1 MSNPFSSIRS
11 KVLIALL
18 AVTGVAFYLVSVL
31 MQDLMG
37 SMLLRNMTNDQM
49 EKLNSLAVTLG
60 EKWNHTSAD
69 EFYKQVIE
77 AARRNGGR
85 LLVTDRDGKIVVD
98 SYDRRV
104 GERVNEME
112 IYAVLDGNAVQ
123 AYGFHPGETAAAAWS
138 GVYASALLDESSR
151 KNGALVL
158 VTSIRQLTDALALL
172 RRRMLIVF
180 AAAILVVAVAMGAI
194 TRLITRPIRDLSEGI
209 RSMSEGDFTKKVRVR
224 GKDELA
230 QLAAAFNQMEDQV
243 RSLDETRSQFVSN
256 ASHELKTPLT
266 TMKILLESILYGG
279 DMDKDTRN
287 EFLMDIDK
295 EIDRLSRVVTDL
307 LTLAHIDSNKLTLK
321 REMIYLADVV
331 QESIDRLEPMAGRK
345 NQKVTF
351 SIEDECEMFA
361 DAGKLEQVSYNLI
374 GNAVKYTPEGGEIRI
389 VLARSG
395 RNAVLTV
402 RDNGIGIPAEDLP
415 HIFDRFYRVDKA
427 RTRTGDEGGT
437 GLGLSI
443 VRQIVRLHA
452 GTVTVSSEAGKGTVF
467 TVTLPLLNASEG
479 MPQLGP
485 RQDANKEPANEQK
498 D

>member
-1 MSNPFSSIRS
+1 
-11 KVLIALL
+11 
-18 AVTGVAFYLVSVL
+18 
-31 MQDLMG
+31 
-37 SMLLRNMTNDQM
+37 
-49 EKLNSLAVTLG
+49 
-60 EKWNHTSAD
+60 
-69 EFYKQVIE
+69 
-77 AARRNGGR
+77 
-85 LLVTDRDGKIVVD
+85 
-98 SYDRRV
+98 
-104 GERVNEME
+104 
-112 IYAVLDGNAVQ
+112 
-123 AYGFHPGETAAAAWS
+123 
-138 GVYASALLDESSR
+138 
-151 KNGALVL
+151 
-158 VTSIRQLTDALALL
+158 
-172 RRRMLIVF
+172 
-180 AAAILVVAVAMGAI
+180 
-194 TRLITRPIRDLSEGI
+194 
-209 RSMSEGDFTKKVRVR
+209 
-224 GKDELA
+224 
-230 QLAAAFNQMEDQV
+230 
-243 RSLDETRSQFVSN
+243 
-256 ASHELKTPLT
+256 
-266 TMKILLESILYGG
+266 MKILLESILYGG

-402 RDNGIGIPAEDLP
+402 RDNGIGIPAEDIP

-479 MPQLGP
+479 MPQLRPG
-485 RQDANKEPANEQK
+485 QDADKEPASEHK